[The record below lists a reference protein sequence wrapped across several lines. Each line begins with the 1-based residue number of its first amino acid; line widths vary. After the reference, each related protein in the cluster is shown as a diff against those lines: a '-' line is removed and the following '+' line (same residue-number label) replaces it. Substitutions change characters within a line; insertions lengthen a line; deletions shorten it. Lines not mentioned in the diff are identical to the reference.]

1 MLKAERC
8 SSRHLEALQDGTDA
22 NADVLHCH
30 VLGLDIDVKKSPERR
45 GKNDTHILDQ
55 SEGDKERETSSLPER
70 QEHCNG
76 L

>member
-8 SSRHLEALQDGTDA
+8 SSRHLEALQDGADA
-22 NADVLHCH
+22 NADVFCCH
-30 VLGLDIDVKKSPERR
+30 VLGLDIVKKSTERR

-70 QEHCNG
+70 QEHCNN